1 MSEKKPMKKA
11 RKVLLVT
18 IVALAL
24 VVGGVWYAQ
33 TSGLLGG
40 ALATSQPMTQPVTF
54 RPLQTVSAPQT
65 QSAVAHAGTGATR
78 QAQPGL
84 VAAAAPAPH
93 APTPGAVAPIA
104 HPAMAAAS
112 LAGGEQIGPDAGQGM
127 PAASTAAN
135 VDATVVDSSF
145 FENESTLQRQ
155 LRLLKL
161 REQIRAVQDK
171 LNKLNGHAPQVNTK
185 PATVTVSA
193 PAASPGVGGDAV
205 TTKTVSSVPITPL
218 PVLPAPR
225 PIILKSV
232 LGVGSS
238 YTAVIADHGVS
249 EAVHVGEH
257 LRGNWIVSSIWPRHV
272 VLSRGGDTKIVRLGD

>member
-18 IVALAL
+18 IAALAI
-24 VVGGVWYAQ
+24 VAGGVWYAQ
-33 TSGLLGG
+33 TSGMPGG
-40 ALATSQPMTQPVTF
+40 ALATSQPVTQPVTF
-54 RPLQTVSAPQT
+54 RPLQPVPQT
-65 QSAVAHAGTGATR
+65 QSAVANAGTGATH
-78 QAQPGL
+78 QVQPGL
-84 VAAAAPAPH
+84 VATAAPSPNA
-93 APTPGAVAPIA
+93 ATTGAVVPTAR
-104 HPAMAAAS
+104 PAMAATS
-112 LAGGEQIGPDAGQGM
+112 LAGGEQVEPEVAQGM
-127 PAASTAAN
+127 PAANAATN

-145 FENESTLQRQ
+145 FSNESTLQRQ

-161 REQIRAVQDK
+161 REQIRELQNK
-171 LNKLNGHAPQVNTK
+171 LNKLDGHAPQVNTK

-193 PAASPGVGGDAV
+193 PAATPGAGGDAV

-218 PVLPAPR
+218 PVLPTPR

-249 EAVHVGEH
+249 EAVHVGDH
-257 LRGNWIVSSIWPRHV
+257 LRGGWAVTSIWPRHV
-272 VLSRGGDTKIVRLGD
+272 VLSRGGDTKVVRLGD

>member
-18 IVALAL
+18 IVALAI
-24 VVGGVWYAQ
+24 VAGGVWYAQ

-40 ALATSQPMTQPVTF
+40 ALATSQPVTQPATF
-54 RPLQTVSAPQT
+54 RPLQPVFKT
-65 QSAVAHAGTGATR
+65 QSAVANAGTGA
-78 QAQPGL
+78 
-84 VAAAAPAPH
+84 PAVV
-93 APTPGAVAPIA
+93 PTA
-104 HPAMAAAS
+104 HPAVAATS
-112 LAGGEQIGPDAGQGM
+112 LAGVGQVEPDAAHGM
-127 PAASTAAN
+127 PAASAAAN

-145 FENESTLQRQ
+145 FSNESTLQRQ

-161 REQIRAVQDK
+161 REQIRELQNK
-171 LNKLNGHAPQVNTK
+171 LNKLDGHAPQVNTK

-193 PAASPGVGGDAV
+193 PAASPGAGGDAV

-249 EAVHVGEH
+249 EAVHVGDH
-257 LRGNWIVSSIWPRHV
+257 LSGGWAVTSIWPRHV
-272 VLSRGGDTKIVRLGD
+272 VLSRGGDTKVVRLGD